1 MEILKTFSREIERII
16 ENFERHT
23 RHDFD
28 IIEKPH
34 HEDIAIFEID
44 FL

>member
-1 MEILKTFSREIERII
+1 MEILETFSPEIHK
-16 ENFERHT
+16 RHT

-34 HEDIAIFEID
+34 HEDTAIFEIG

>member
-1 MEILKTFSREIERII
+1 MEILETFSPEIERII

-28 IIEKPH
+28 IIEKLH
-34 HEDIAIFEID
+34 HENTAIFEIG